1 MLYAHSRPGEPEALW
16 EPLEHHLTAVG
27 SAAERKA
34 MPFGGGLL
42 ARTMGLLHDIGKC
55 SAQYQAYIRR
65 PMAEGGPRG
74 PDHSA
79 AGAIRASQIYKKIG
93 RLMGFGIAGHHGG
106 LMNGDG
112 HEGASLSSRLEKE
125 VECHDGWEDHAIGLP
140 SLPDLKVALKKPQTN
155 QIEEHFSVPFMAR
168 MLFSCLVDADFLETE
183 AFYACG
189 DPPERGGCLLPEHV
203 QKLRDFLARHRKDDT
218 QVNRLRSQ
226 VLDHANARACLAP
239 GLFTLTVP
247 TGGGKTLTSLSFAM
261 EHAALHGLRRVIYVI
276 PFTSIIEQTA
286 AVFRDDVGLGDAVLE
301 HHASFDWDQ
310 QRPPSNDRE
319 EEGPN
324 GLAKLR
330 RDTENWDA
338 PVVVT
343 TAVQFFESLFAARP
357 GKARK
362 LHNLAK
368 SVIVL
373 DEAQSIPVHL
383 LRPCMA
389 AIEELA
395 RNYGASV
402 ILCTATQPALR
413 KQDKALPLRQDGTV
427 DGLHIPD
434 ERELAPDPAALY
446 QKLRRVNV
454 EWRRDPV
461 PDIEIAGHF
470 ARQAQMLCIVNSRAH
485 AQALFTQMRNDDLP
499 GAAQLTTLMCAQ
511 HRREVLATL
520 RQRLKDQE
528 PVRLV
533 STSLIEAG
541 VDISFPEVWRA
552 AAGLF
557 SVAQAAGRCNR
568 SGELGPLGEAF
579 GRTVLFES
587 TAHRTPPILEA
598 FYQPAREVLRKPWA
612 DPLGL
617 DAVQDYYRE
626 LYWQK
631 GRDALDAAKLKGQN
645 YAILDA
651 LARTTRELN
660 WPFADIAQAFRMI
673 DDLMDPVIVPFD
685 DAIRRDIDALHEA
698 PFPPAGVTRRLQR
711 YVVPVPAR
719 VRAAMIGHGAV
730 QLIRP
735 EAYGDRFAVLAHA
748 GLYDRQAGLRL
759 DEPTWRAAESNVI

>member
-1 MLYAHSRPGEPEALW
+1 MIYAHSLEFQSEENW
-16 EPLEHHLTAVG
+16 EPLGHHLGAVG
-27 SAAERKA
+27 ARAARYAE
-34 MPFGGGLL
+34 PFGAGMMAL
-42 ARTMGLLHDIGKC
+42 AMGLLHDIGKC
-55 SAQYQAYIRR
+55 SAMYQAYIRR
-65 PMAEGGPRG
+65 PTVQGGPKG
-74 PDHSA
+74 PDHST
-79 AGAIRASQIYKKIG
+79 AGAKQAFEIFGPAG

-112 HEGASLSSRLEKE
+112 FRVRLGKE
-125 VECHDGWEDHAIGLP
+125 IEEYDGWEAHALGLP
-140 SLPDLKVALKKPQTN
+140 SPADLTASLQKPKQN
-155 QIEEHFSVPFMAR
+155 QIEKHFSTPFLAR

-183 AFYACG
+183 AFYAKD
-189 DPPERGGCLLPEHV
+189 DPPARGGRLQPEHLV
-203 QKLRDFLARHRKDDT
+203 KLRAFLARHRKVDS
-218 QVNRLRSQ
+218 QVNQLRSHI
-226 VLDHANARACLAP
+226 LDHANAKAALAP

-261 EHAALHGLRRVIYVI
+261 EHAARHGLRRVIYVI

-286 AVFRDDVGLGDAVLE
+286 AVFREDVGLGDAVLE

-310 QRPPSNDRE
+310 RRPPSNDFE
-319 EEGPN
+319 EEGSN

-330 RDTENWDA
+330 RDAENWDA
-338 PVVVT
+338 PIVVT
-343 TAVQFFESLFAARP
+343 TAVQFFESLFAARTS
-357 GKARK
+357 KARK
-362 LHNLAK
+362 LHNLAQ

-413 KQDKALPLRQDGTV
+413 QQDAALPRRKDDAV

-446 QKLRRVNV
+446 QQLKRVRV
-454 EWRRDPV
+454 EWLRDPV
-461 PDIEIAGHF
+461 DDAVIAARF
-470 ARQAQMLCIVNSRAH
+470 AEQSQMLCIVNSRAH
-485 AQALFTQMRNDDLP
+485 AQALFEQMRSDGMA

-511 HRREVLATL
+511 HRREVLADL
-520 RQRLKDQE
+520 REALKAGK

-568 SGELGPLGEAF
+568 SGELGALGEAF

-587 TAHRTPPILEA
+587 AQHKTPRIIES
-598 FYQPAREVLRKPWA
+598 FYEPARQVLRQNWD

-617 DAVQDYYRE
+617 EAVRAYYQE
-626 LYWQK
+626 LYCRK
-631 GRDALDAAKLKGQN
+631 GPEALDAGKLLSGDR
-645 YAILDA
+645 YPILPA
-651 LARTTRELN
+651 LAQTWRDML
-660 WPFADIAQAFRMI
+660 WPFADIAEAFRMI
-673 DDLMDPVIVPFD
+673 DDVMDPVIIPFD
-685 DAIRRDIDALHEA
+685 DGVRADIDALYGA
-698 PFPPAGVTRRLQR
+698 PVPPAGVTRRLQR
-711 YVVPVPAR
+711 YVVPVPSR
-719 VRAAMIGHGAV
+719 VRSAMIALGAV
-730 QLIRP
+730 QLIKP
-735 EAYGDRFAVLAHA
+735 EEHGDRFAALVNES
-748 GLYDRQAGLRL
+748 LYDAQAGLRL
-759 DEPTWRAAESNVI
+759 DDPTWRTSESNVFG